1 MKTFAATLLLVLTAC
16 ASATSESRVRDTI
29 QAEYDKLAAA
39 FERQDVDGVLS
50 FRAPDFHTVT
60 PDGGPPNNYEAMA
73 TYTRNWLLVQN
84 KPPIE
89 VDFQVLSIEMQSPD
103 LAAVRVLQK
112 ASRYQDREGKRVHVR
127 HEVTQRETWRRT
139 PQGWKIVKVDQIDL
153 AGRKR
158 WVYGVLETK

>member
-1 MKTFAATLLLVLTAC
+1 MMKTFAATLIFVLAAC
-16 ASATSESRVRDTI
+16 ASTSESRVRDEI
-29 QAEYDKLAAA
+29 QSEYDKLAAA

-50 FRAPDFHTVT
+50 FRAPDFHAI
-60 PDGGPPNNYEAMA
+60 PPNGGPPDNYEAMA
-73 TYTRNWLLVQN
+73 NYARNWLLVQN

-89 VDFQVLSIEMQSPD
+89 VDFEVLSIEMRTPD
-103 LAAVRVLQK
+103 IAAAKVLQK

-139 PQGWKIVKVDQIDL
+139 PAGWKVFKVDQIDL

-158 WVYGVLETK
+158 WVEGVLEK

>member
-1 MKTFAATLLLVLTAC
+1 MKTFAATLILVLAAC
-16 ASATSESRVRDTI
+16 ATTPAPRVHDQI

-50 FRAPDFHTVT
+50 FRAPDFHTI
-60 PDGGPPNNYEAMA
+60 PPNGGPPDTYEAMA
-73 TYTRNWLLVQN
+73 NYTRNWLLVQN

-89 VDFQVLSIEMQSPD
+89 VDFTVLSIEMQSPD
-103 LAAVRVLQK
+103 IAAVKVLQK

-139 PQGWKIVKVDQIDL
+139 PQGWKIFKVDQIDL

-158 WVYGVLETK
+158 WVDGVLEK